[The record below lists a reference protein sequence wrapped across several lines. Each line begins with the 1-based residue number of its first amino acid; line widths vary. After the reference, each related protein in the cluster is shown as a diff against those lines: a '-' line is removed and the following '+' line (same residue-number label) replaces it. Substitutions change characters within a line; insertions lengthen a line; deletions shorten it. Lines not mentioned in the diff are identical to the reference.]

1 MHLVFKGQ
9 HGKTFEEFKWIE
21 TEEPLR
27 SYSFIFV
34 ESCNR
39 LSQSKSFCQ
48 ADILRRIDV
57 LLSRWQSWPRQNLQ
71 IARSLREFLRF
82 AKPWQYVYIY
92 IRIILYTLYY
102 TYYIIIYIILYRI
115 LYCVYI
121 YIHILLLLLLLLL
134 IYIYICRTGK
144 LSGVWSPIGKR
155 LAILL
160 ALRTLHPFVFFVSGR
175 SRFDCRELIKKFNFI
190 IDALSESSGFE
201 RHVCYV
207 SICLRHVTCGI
218 FRFFHSLSGARP
230 ADASAAALPWRLNS
244 LERPWAAE
252 RNAVK
257 SDNFGAAKQ
266 WGW

>member
-1 MHLVFKGQ
+1 MAVLASAKFA
-9 HGKTFEEFKWIE
+9 
-21 TEEPLR
+21 
-27 SYSFIFV
+27 
-34 ESCNR
+34 NR
-39 LSQSKSFCQ
+39 TQS
-48 ADILRRIDV
+48 
-57 LLSRWQSWPRQNLQ
+57 SRVSA
-71 IARSLREFLRF
+71 ICKAM
-82 AKPWQYVYIY
+82 AICIYIY

-121 YIHILLLLLLLLL
+121 YTFIIITIIIIN
-134 IYIYICRTGK
+134 IYIYMCRTGK

-190 IDALSESSGFE
+190 IDALSEPSGFE